1 MPQKTRTAGPAPYY
15 LRIVR
20 WCFWLAWLSRSSEFV
35 HLPPS
40 GFKNRQQ
47 LLPVLPDG
55 EGTIGDVSGER
66 LLAMGNFA
74 SDAAVQK
81 ATGQELPGFVQP
93 FYDAPLGPSGLWA
106 GNPVQGP
113 SKISGLQH
121 DHGDPHG
128 QCLEHTPME
137 KNLTLPLVKKDAAA
151 SHDLEIISIRKG
163 ADNFR
168 VVERTRL
175 ISPQDA

>member
-55 EGTIGDVSGER
+55 EGTIGDVSDER
-66 LLAMGNFA
+66 LLATGN
-74 SDAAVQK
+74 SGGHTRIRK
-81 ATGQELPGFVQP
+81 ATGQELPGFVQS
-93 FYDAPLGPSGLWA
+93 FYDAPLGSSGFRA
-106 GNPVQGP
+106 SSPIQGP
-113 SKISGLQH
+113 
-121 DHGDPHG
+121 
-128 QCLEHTPME
+128 
-137 KNLTLPLVKKDAAA
+137 
-151 SHDLEIISIRKG
+151 
-163 ADNFR
+163 
-168 VVERTRL
+168 
-175 ISPQDA
+175 